1 LAMILQSVT
10 VRSTKKFPMQTK
22 HILAVMAMVLI
33 LGAALSLKDKVCLL
47 ETREIRKT
55 LRENGGVKSRAARA
69 LGITERILS
78 YKISTYGLDDPA

>member
-1 LAMILQSVT
+1 
-10 VRSTKKFPMQTK
+10 
-22 HILAVMAMVLI
+22 MARLEEDEQQA
-33 LGAALSLKDKVCLL
+33 GLSLKDKVRLL

-78 YKISTYGLDDPA
+78 YKIGTYGLDDPA